1 MSKRL
6 PSVKSLLFLL
16 WIFSALFLARQQP
29 TSAQSS
35 IQLEPIARVVYPP
48 TEDRGAPSRTTG
60 SGTRDECA
68 VVGNSEAEQLT
79 ALTPLN
85 NISTTINPHPTLY
98 FYIPTTQSIPAE
110 LTVYNWT
117 DRDRTPVYQTQ
128 FISESTPSIVKVTLP
143 QTVELQ
149 ANQTYAWNLSIYC
162 DSDLTKV
169 AQYVDGWLERVSL
182 PTHKQAKLQQLQQQP
197 LEVAQLYA
205 EAGIWHET
213 LDVLSQLRS
222 TYPQVW
228 REFLSSVGLTHLE
241 QYPMIESNLDSQVSR

>member
-85 NISTTINPHPTLY
+85 NISTTVNSHPTLY

-128 FISESTPSIVKVTLP
+128 FTLDSTPAIVKVTIPKTL
-143 QTVELQ
+143 ELQ
-149 ANQTYAWNLSIYC
+149 TTYAWNLSIYC
-162 DSDLTKV
+162 DSGMTKV
-169 AQYVDGWLERVSL
+169 TQYVDGWLERVSL
-182 PTHKQAKLQQLQQQP
+182 PTDKQAQLQQLQQQP
-197 LEVAQLYA
+197 LETAQFYA
-205 EAGIWHET
+205 EAGIWQET
-213 LDVLSQLRS
+213 VEVLSQIRS

-241 QYPMIESNLDSQVSR
+241 QYPMIESNQNSQVIR